1 MLQKQTVGRGGRT
14 RVDDAVQVQKVEA
27 LHHLPKNF
35 GDELRGKAQPQLR
48 GGCRRLR
55 GGDVGG
61 FLVLG
66 LHELLAGDCV
76 APHELDLVP
85 QTQTRAVLHQNAEA
99 ADWTIAVEEA
109 AWVECYKNAV
119 NEGRASHN
127 VTKTK

>member
-1 MLQKQTVGRGGRT
+1 MLQKHTVGRGRT

-35 GDELRGKAQPQLR
+35 GDELRGKAKPQLR

-55 GGDVGG
+55 RLRGGNVGG

-66 LHELLAGDCV
+66 LHELLAGNGV

-85 QTQTRAVLHQNAEA
+85 QALAGAVP
-99 ADWTIAVEEA
+99 V
-109 AWVECYKNAV
+109 KS
-119 NEGRASHN
+119 GF
-127 VTKTK
+127 